1 MKNYWKPAVVIG
13 VLIIA
18 AIIVIPRLSQQ
29 TPTST
34 GTGSDG
40 SSMAVIDKALASGKP
55 TLLLLR
61 SET

>member
-18 AIIVIPRLSQQ
+18 AIIVVPRLGQQ
-29 TPTST
+29 TSTST

-40 SSMAVIDKALASGKP
+40 SSQPVIDKALASGKP

-61 SET
+61 SAT